1 MRGSSGGYAG
11 SFGQLRPRVLHV
23 ADGLWGRHH
32 ERANVASIPT
42 ASLL

>member
-1 MRGSSGGYAG
+1 MRGSPGGYRAG
-11 SFGQLRPRVLHV
+11 FGQLRPRVLHV

-32 ERANVASIPT
+32 ERADVSSIPT